1 MFRLGGNLV
10 FLKRLD
16 VIGFKSFAE
25 RVAIEFV
32 PGVTAVVGPNGSGKS
47 NITDSIRWVLGE
59 QSAKS
64 LRGTKMED
72 IIFSGSDSR
81 KALNFAEVSLTL
93 DNLDQF
99 LPLDYNEIS
108 VTRRVFR
115 SGESEFF
122 INKQSCRL
130 KDIVDLFMDSGLGK
144 EAFSIIGQGKI
155 EQILNSKSE
164 ERRVIFEEAAGVLK
178 YKTRRKKAESKLEE
192 TQENLNR
199 VQDIL
204 FELEGQVEP
213 LKIQASI
220 ARDYLEQKQ
229 ELEQFEVA
237 LTAYEITTLHREW
250 DKLKMEWEQHQRDE
264 EKLSS
269 NLMKKEANEQKV
281 GDRIRALDESI
292 SELQDVLLSVS
303 EDLEK
308 VEGRKE
314 VLKERKKNATQNK
327 EQLLHAIEESTKE
340 LEKLKAE
347 KEETVAYHKLIKNE
361 LDKLKSLLKEK
372 QQALS
377 LFSENIE
384 EQIESLKSDYI
395 DKLNQVAS
403 AKNEIQYIL
412 QQNQQHSVRTSRLKG
427 ENQKFIEERNELI
440 ERKRRLVNEQTLIET
455 DLEEVRNEYQSI
467 KSQIEKT
474 KLDLQGQES
483 KLNQARQFV
492 NQARSRKE
500 LLEEMEED
508 YSGFFQGVKEIL
520 KARKS
525 LRGVKGAVA
534 ELIRVPKKYE
544 VAIETALA
552 GSMQHVVVES
562 ERDARE
568 AIQYLKGR
576 QFGRATFLPL
586 SIMKGKYFSSS
597 QRSLIQE
604 HEAFVNVASDL
615 VEAESTYEVIVQ
627 NLLGQLIVA
636 KDLKGANELAKIL
649 QFRNRIV
656 TLDGDIVNPGGSMTG
671 GASAKKTNSLL
682 SRKGELETLKFKLE
696 EMKTKT
702 KQLSCNFEDRKR
714 ELFVMESKE
723 EVLRESGERTKNKSH
738 EIQASLREI
747 ERVEKNLNDRLS
759 LYDIEKTD
767 YDQESEKL
775 KMREQHLTKVI
786 DENQVLLDELDI
798 HIATLTAKK
807 SDNQSSKDQLIEEVG
822 ELKASLAAKNQEWV
836 ASEKHLSRT
845 NETLIENN
853 KKNERVREDYKW
865 LTEEMNG
872 HHNGEE
878 ELSELAAQK
887 SMQKNRTSEL
897 IALRRKERNELQQVL
912 ETEQAVI
919 KELKRQHRSFVQLL
933 KDEEVRLNRL
943 DVDLENRLIHLQDE
957 YSLSFEAAREGYPLT
972 GDPNEVK
979 RKVKLIKLSIDELG
993 TVNIGAIDE
1002 YERVFERYEFLRIQ
1016 KDDLQD
1022 AKNTLTQVIE
1032 EMDDEMQ
1039 RRFHET
1045 FTAIQTHF
1053 EGVFQS
1059 LFGGG
1064 HASLKLS
1071 DPTNLLTTG
1080 VEIVAQPPG
1089 KKLQNLALLSGGE
1102 RALTAIALLF
1112 SILKVRPVPF
1122 CVLDEVEAALDEA
1135 NVSRFSQ
1142 YLKQFSRDTQFIVIT
1157 HRQGTMEGADVLYGV
1172 TMQES
1177 GVSKLVS
1184 VKLSDKDLMVS
1195 K

>member
-99 LPLDYNEIS
+99 LPLDYNEVS

-327 EQLLHAIEESTKE
+327 EQLLQTIEASTKE

-525 LRGVKGAVA
+525 LKGIKGAVA

-597 QRSLIQE
+597 QRSLIQD

-615 VEAESTYEVIVQ
+615 VEAETSYEVIVQ

-696 EMKTKT
+696 EMEMKT
-702 KQLSCNFEDRKR
+702 KQLSFNFEDRKR

-723 EVLRESGERTKNKSH
+723 EVLRESGERIKNKSD

-759 LYDIEKTD
+759 LYDIEKSD

-786 DENQVLLDELDI
+786 GENQVLLDELDI
-798 HIATLTAKK
+798 HIAALTAKK

-836 ASEKHLSRT
+836 ASEKHLLRT
-845 NETLIENN
+845 NEALIENN

-912 ETEQAVI
+912 ETDQSVI

-993 TVNIGAIDE
+993 TVNIGAVDE

-1184 VKLSDKDLMVS
+1184 VKLSDKDLVVS